1 MLNKP
6 DKDYLL
12 NLRDEELLAGEKF
25 EANEQCRLVFGS
37 SSTVCPYMVLYS
49 ELLRV
54 IAFHLSLF
62 PFAARM

>member
-25 EANEQCRLVFGS
+25 EANEQCQLVFGS
-37 SSTVCPYMVLYS
+37 GSTVCSYMVVCS
-49 ELLRV
+49 LLSV
-54 IAFHLSLF
+54 
-62 PFAARM
+62 